1 MGYKT
6 DIAGYVQLAMKTL
19 GQTDGLAPAHTFVSV
34 DPTGSYDPAT
44 RTVTRSDTDYDDVP
58 MVLAGLTKEEAADG
72 TMPKMVIMK
81 ILIASLDLG
90 TVPKLQDRVHLTN
103 GIKYLVEKYKGIPG
117 EGLHILFVSQTK

>member
-1 MGYKT
+1 
-6 DIAGYVQLAMKTL
+6 
-19 GQTDGLAPAHTFVSV
+19 
-34 DPTGSYDPAT
+34 
-44 RTVTRSDTDYDDVP
+44 
-58 MVLAGLTKEEAADG
+58 
-72 TMPKMVIMK
+72 MK